1 MVNIAVENEDS
12 HAIAATNG
20 SIPPTYMYSWTV
32 QLERSRIWLLK
43 DFFLANPVC
52 GALDGFDGSDADVV
66 DSTFGG
72 CLIRGDR
79 FSPPRWAGKVTNTV
93 RDLPGPLV
101 DQTPVSSN

>member
-1 MVNIAVENEDS
+1 MENEDS

-52 GALDGFDGSDADVV
+52 GALDGFDGSEADVV
-66 DSTFGG
+66 ILRLGS
-72 CLIRGDR
+72 
-79 FSPPRWAGKVTNTV
+79 A
-93 RDLPGPLV
+93 
-101 DQTPVSSN
+101 

>member
-1 MVNIAVENEDS
+1 VENEDS

-52 GALDGFDGSDADVV
+52 GALDRFDGSEADVV
-66 DSTFGG
+66 ILRLG
-72 CLIRGDR
+72 
-79 FSPPRWAGKVTNTV
+79 AA
-93 RDLPGPLV
+93 
-101 DQTPVSSN
+101 